1 MGCNKKSCIATILTI
16 GMLTSTSFA
25 NAGGHSLNSD
35 CKKEK
40 TIKIIKEKKSISR
53 EIKKDKKH
61 KENILKTKEGKEAYK
76 VLNKTFLL
84 DKPSEDGKVIE
95 ELDSEQVIYLIN
107 SYGGYGLFITKD
119 SNKGFV
125 KLDDVNDEPE
135 ELVNVTIGIS
145 KVTKRITNENKYNYN
160 LVKGDN
166 VLIKDYDENNKKYII
181 VDEFGNEF
189 KLISEYISL
198 NGNPAIASRNE
209 NFNSKGSLENTYNE
223 RRSIEKSYLKN
234 GDLLYFRNQEG
245 NFNVGLYLEENKIIY
260 PLLRDREIKIPN
272 VDSMNLK
279 NVNIR
284 KIITR

>member
-1 MGCNKKSCIATILTI
+1 MQKRKNNKDNKR
-16 GMLTSTSFA
+16 
-25 NAGGHSLNSD
+25 
-35 CKKEK
+35 
-40 TIKIIKEKKSISR
+40 EKKYLKSIYR

-189 KLISEYISL
+189 KLTSEYISL

-223 RRSIEKSYLKN
+223 RIYIEKSYLKN
-234 GDLLYFRNQEG
+234 GDLLYFRNQGG
-245 NFNVGLYLEENKIIY
+245 NFNIGLYVEENKIIY
-260 PLLRDREIKIPN
+260 PLLRDRENKIKN
-272 VDSMNLK
+272 ADSMNLK